1 MDPFLVKMGRTGQK
15 TKKKIILC
23 TVYARPGMQFSQ
35 QNSKK

>member
-15 TKKKIILC
+15 KKKKILC

-35 QNSKK
+35 QNPKK